1 MARNSALRKAGSPQR
16 DPVGWSPEN
25 EFFEFETK
33 ESTRLNAPRE
43 DDPQYKNYK
52 AKFVFQEGGRHCKA
66 TPRDKLRE
74 NFEMCAGIAH
84 DYLGDAFER
93 KPRAELHVLS
103 EYYTKLIAVQT
114 ATQNFE
120 LDERLQTGIDTL
132 LPKVHKILQRAFE
145 KEKRR
150 TTKKEKVEIEAE
162 TKTAEVLAAE
172 RLAKMVEDERV
183 ARNKAE
189 VLATEVLVEKKAEE
203 TQTEEPPKKKGKKA
217 EKEKAGETKAGEAK
231 ANSDTH
237 TDTSSSTDA
246 PTASTSVMP
255 PAPPLAPDT
264 SALPPA
270 APTMTDSTSEMPPA
284 PPLAPGTGASSS
296 GSSTAPKV
304 PKAPP
309 PQQARVN
316 PKS

>member
-189 VLATEVLVEKKAEE
+189 VLAAEVLAEKKAEE
-203 TQTEEPPKKKGKKA
+203 TQTEAKEPTKKKAKKA
-217 EKEKAGETKAGEAK
+217 KKEPEKKVETTETKQT
-231 ANSDTH
+231 DTH
-237 TDTSSSTDA
+237 TDTHTDNG
-246 PTASTSVMP
+246 
-255 PAPPLAPDT
+255 
-264 SALPPA
+264 
-270 APTMTDSTSEMPPA
+270 TDSVTD
-284 PPLAPGTGASSS
+284 LITDNGASSS
-296 GSSTAPKV
+296 GGSSTDRPKKA
-304 PKAPP
+304 PKAPLP
-309 PQQARVN
+309 PGSAGFW
-316 PKS
+316 PF